1 MKANSPKKTKPV
13 MKKPQ
18 QNPGAKAKK
27 PASGGDQ
34 NRLSI
39 SKKQDAGKEPFRSHK
54 SGQDCNPASGFKV
67 KESRNGYC
75 TVLADGS
82 MNIYVAAQQK
92 SLLLDALQR
101 HQHIR
106 VDLSKVEEMDT
117 AGLQLLLLLKHTAS
131 LTGKDVSL
139 VAHSPAS
146 LEVINRYRLAG
157 YFGDSV
163 IMAPAGR

>member
-1 MKANSPKKTKPV
+1 MKTNPPKKTKPAV
-13 MKKPQ
+13 KKPQ
-18 QNPGAKAKK
+18 PDPGAKAKK
-27 PASGGDQ
+27 HASVGAQ
-34 NRLSI
+34 KKI
-39 SKKQDAGKEPFRSHK
+39 PVSKKHTARKEPSRPHK
-54 SGQDCNPASGFKV
+54 PGQDGSAAPGFKI
-67 KESRNGYC
+67 KESNNGYC
-75 TVLADGS
+75 TILADGS
-82 MNIYVAAQQK
+82 MNIYFAARQK
-92 SLLLDALQR
+92 SILLEALQR

-131 LTGKDVSL
+131 QTGKDVSL

-146 LEVINRYRLAG
+146 LEVINRYKLTG

>member
-1 MKANSPKKTKPV
+1 MKINQSKKTKPAL
-13 MKKPQ
+13 KKPQ
-18 QNPGAKAKK
+18 QDPGAKARK
-27 PASGGDQ
+27 PASGGVQ
-34 NRLSI
+34 KKATV
-39 SKKQDAGKEPFRSHK
+39 SKKHNARKEPSRPHK
-54 SGQDCNPASGFKV
+54 PGQDGNTAPGFKI
-67 KESRNGYC
+67 KESNNGYC

-82 MNIYVAAQQK
+82 MNIYVAARQK
-92 SLLLDALQR
+92 TILLEVLQK

-131 LTGKDVSL
+131 QTGKDVSL

-146 LEVINRYRLAG
+146 LEVINRYKLTG